1 MIPEEYASR
10 IKYLREHTDGIE
22 KVVLSCHMHNDLG
35 MAVANSLA
43 GVEAGIDQ
51 IECTINGIGER
62 AGNASM
68 EECAMALKTRADHF
82 GIGCNIETTQIYRA
96 SRMIQTITGVAVAPT
111 KAIVGANAFAHEA
124 GIHQHGVMAN
134 KETYEIMTPESVG
147 IPKNAIVLGKHSGR
161 HAFEERLH
169 ELGYTLDHEKLE
181 KAFEKFKILADKKKV
196 IKDRDLEGLI
206 GAVPVSG
213 EERYI
218 LDRFVINSG
227 NTITS
232 TAVIRVRKG
241 DETFERA
248 AASDGPIN
256 ASFQAIN
263 KIVGKDIELEDYSL
277 RALTDGEDA
286 QSEAIVKIRVGGSD
300 ELVTGRGVSVD
311 VMEASIKAYINGINK
326 YFND

>member
-1 MIPEEYASR
+1 
-10 IKYLREHTDGIE
+10 
-22 KVVLSCHMHNDLG
+22 
-35 MAVANSLA
+35 
-43 GVEAGIDQ
+43 
-51 IECTINGIGER
+51 
-62 AGNASM
+62 
-68 EECAMALKTRADHF
+68 
-82 GIGCNIETTQIYRA
+82 
-96 SRMIQTITGVAVAPT
+96 
-111 KAIVGANAFAHEA
+111 
-124 GIHQHGVMAN
+124 MAN

-181 KAFEKFKILADKKKV
+181 KAFEKFKVLADKKKV

-213 EERYI
+213 EERYT

-232 TAVIRVRKG
+232 TAVIRVKKG
-241 DETFERA
+241 DEMFERA

-256 ASFQAIN
+256 ASFHAID
-263 KIVGKDIELEDYSL
+263 KIIGKEIVLEDYSL

-286 QSEAIVKIRVGGSD
+286 QSEAIVKIRVDGSN
-300 ELVTGRGVSVD
+300 EVVTGRGVSVD

>member
-1 MIPEEYASR
+1 MFQIMCNLIE
-10 IKYLREHTDGIE
+10 GIL
-22 KVVLSCHMHNDLG
+22 VGN
-35 MAVANSLA
+35 VA
-43 GVEAGIDQ
+43 
-51 IECTINGIGER
+51 ER
-62 AGNASM
+62 FQ
-68 EECAMALKTRADHF
+68 CCADHF

-169 ELGYTLDHEKLE
+169 ELGYTLDKEKLE

-213 EERYI
+213 EERYT

-232 TAVIRVRKG
+232 TAVIRVKKG
-241 DETFERA
+241 DEMFERA

-256 ASFQAIN
+256 ASFHAID
-263 KIVGKDIELEDYSL
+263 KIIGKEIVLEDYSL

-286 QSEAIVKIRVGGSD
+286 QSEAIVKIRVDGSN
-300 ELVTGRGVSVD
+300 EVVTGRGVSVD
-311 VMEASIKAYINGINK
+311 VIEASIKAYINGINK